1 MEYVLIRSCLSIP
14 KMMYTLRTTDP
25 TNHQLCWQTWDD
37 ILREALTRILG
48 RPLNDVQWQQAQ
60 LPVAMGGLGLSA
72 ARDHAPAAYTTSLLA
87 SQDLKLKIL
96 NSTEQESPATV
107 QQALLIYLSDKMGE
121 EASLDSLIGVPQKA
135 VSLTINQNKLQ
146 LLSDHINGLGD
157 VREIARLS
165 SLGLPHSGDWLN
177 VMPSPTLGLHMRPA
191 EFIVSVKYRLG
202 VPVFST
208 AGQCTA
214 CARHSDALGDH
225 AISCGYQGERI
236 ARHDSLRDALF
247 HTAQQGCLG
256 PTREDRALLPGSEAR
271 PADVLIPHWTGGRD
285 TALDVTV
292 VNPLQEKLV
301 RQAATTPGHALTTA
315 YNRKMAQAGE
325 ACRREGLVFIPL
337 PMETLGGWHDQTV
350 LQVKKL
356 ASAQA
361 RHNGEEQS
369 VATRHLYQRLSVLLI
384 RGNSALLLNR
394 IPTFTSPE
402 ISGVE

>member
-1 MEYVLIRSCLSIP
+1 M
-14 KMMYTLRTTDP
+14 K
-25 TNHQLCWQTWDD
+25 
-37 ILREALTRILG
+37 
-48 RPLNDVQWQQAQ
+48 
-60 LPVAMGGLGLSA
+60 
-72 ARDHAPAAYTTSLLA
+72 
-87 SQDLKLKIL
+87 
-96 NSTEQESPATV
+96 
-107 QQALLIYLSDKMGE
+107 
-121 EASLDSLIGVPQKA
+121 
-135 VSLTINQNKLQ
+135 
-146 LLSDHINGLGD
+146 
-157 VREIARLS
+157 
-165 SLGLPHSGDWLN
+165 
-177 VMPSPTLGLHMRPA
+177 PA

-208 AGQCTA
+208 AGQCSA
-214 CARHSDALGDH
+214 CSRHSDALGDH

-301 RQAATTPGHALTTA
+301 RQSSITPGHALTTA

-325 ACRREGLVFIPL
+325 ACRREGIVFIPM

-369 VATRHLYQRLSVLLI
+369 VTTRHLYQRLSVLLI

-394 IPTFTSPE
+394 IPTFTPPE